1 MKRKRKLAVLVAVLF
16 GSLVLTGAI
25 RAATFQTP
33 VVGWDVMSGGGGHLE
48 QGDLSLDYT
57 IGQPVAGQLGSGDVA
72 LCVGFWCG
80 VSVENYIYLPL
91 VLRNV

>member
-1 MKRKRKLAVLVAVLF
+1 MKRKRKLTALVGVLF

-25 RAATFQTP
+25 WAAPLQTP
-33 VVGWDVMSGGGGHLE
+33 AIDWNVIGGGGHLG
-48 QGDLSLDYT
+48 QGNLSLDYT
-57 IGQPVAGQLGSGDVA
+57 IGQPVAGQLDNGDVA

-80 VSVENYIYLPL
+80 VSVASYIYLPL